1 VSKRLASGVYFGVA
15 YTASKMM
22 EAGDYLN
29 PNDARPES
37 DLRCGQ
43 AATSGDPWHLGTAIR
58 TGQAA
63 GQLRSPG
70 AQAGGGM
77 AVQWVITYQS
87 NQPLALPNAIRTSRS
102 ENNPR
107 TIEEYFDRYQFA
119 PLPPFSLNILS
130 TRLAD
135 LRAPGIKR
143 WDLTVMKKI
152 RMTER
157 VGMQLQGEFYN
168 AWNTTHFGAPNTTV
182 TSGNFGRITG
192 TSLGPREI
200 QLSARLTF

>member
-1 VSKRLASGVYFGVA
+1 
-15 YTASKMM
+15 
-22 EAGDYLN
+22 
-29 PNDARPES
+29 
-37 DLRCGQ
+37 
-43 AATSGDPWHLGTAIR
+43 
-58 TGQAA
+58 
-63 GQLRSPG
+63 
-70 AQAGGGM
+70 M

-107 TIEEYFDRYQFA
+107 TIEEYFDRSQFA

-157 VGMQLQGEFYN
+157 VGMQHQGEFYN